1 MLTVIPIALYIQL
14 GAGLANR
21 VTADQKQT
29 YLDASMAGWDWFFN
43 IGVVNSDHFVVDG
56 VDFTTCEPTGVIWT
70 YNQGVILGAAAELYQ
85 ATGNSTYL
93 DLASNIAN
101 AATATGSPL
110 LSANGILMDGC
121 DETMTCSDSGAE
133 FKGPFVKNLRKLQLA
148 RGNPQWV
155 QFLETN
161 AQSIW
166 NNDVQVTDGDCLVGE
181 YWAGPY
187 TTATS
192 VSQGIALDALVA
204 AFAVTS

>member
-1 MLTVIPIALYIQL
+1 MTVISIALYIQL

-21 VTADQKQT
+21 VSSDQKQT
-29 YLDASMAGWDWFFN
+29 YLNAAMAGWDWFFN

-56 VDFTTCEPTGVIWT
+56 VDYTTCKPTGIIYT
-70 YNQGVILGAAAELYQ
+70 YNQGVILGAAAELYR

-93 DLASNIAN
+93 DLAGNIAN
-101 AATATGSPL
+101 AVTATGSQL
-110 LSANGILMDGC
+110 TNADGILMDSC
-121 DETMTCSDSGAE
+121 DRTTSCSGSGAE

-155 QFLETN
+155 DFLETN

-166 NNDVQVTDGDCLVGE
+166 NNDLQISKGDCLVGE

-187 TTATS
+187 STS
-192 VSQGIALDALVA
+192 DSASQGIALDALVA

>member
-1 MLTVIPIALYIQL
+1 MTLLALYIQL

-21 VTADQKQT
+21 VSADQRQP
-29 YLDASMAGWDWFFN
+29 YLDAAMAGWDWFFN

-56 VDFTTCEPTGVIWT
+56 VDYTTCKPTGVIYS
-70 YNQGVILGAAAELYQ
+70 YNQGVILGAAAELYH

-93 DLASNIAN
+93 DLAANIAN
-101 AATATGSPL
+101 AVTANGSPL
-110 LSANGILMDGC
+110 TNSNGILMDSC
-121 DETMTCSDSGAE
+121 DRTTSCSDSGEE

-148 RGNPQWV
+148 RGNTQWV

-166 NNDVQVTDGDCLVGE
+166 NNDLQITNGDCLVGL

-187 TTATS
+187 STADS
-192 VSQGIALDALVA
+192 ISQGIALDCLAA
-204 AFAVTS
+204 AFAVTT